1 MKKDIQTKAKLIELA
16 RAFGQEPDADLV
28 AEVTAYMD
36 FQNRIRQSVRA
47 SMDSD
52 LALVL
57 STEALKKPEPEYP
70 RPPSLDDLEQL
81 LQEQPHELVQ
91 EPSQETIV
99 TTDARPQADTP
110 AQPSGPLAEHPEHR
124 EINVLQTFLTGLR
137 EGLEAA
143 LVVSILMSFMV
154 RSGHRDRI
162 PALWTGVTVAVVLS
176 FGFGALLHYTSASM
190 SFEAQEAF
198 GGILSIVA
206 VVFVTWMVFW
216 MKRAS
221 RTLKGELH
229 DKMSAAIEIGTIGV
243 FTAALLAVGREGLET
258 ALFLY
263 PTFQA
268 QGAGAGPA
276 IGALLGILTS
286 VVIGVLLYRGVVSMN
301 LAVFFK
307 VTGAALIVIA
317 AGVLAYGVHDLQEA
331 GILPG
336 IDNLAWDIDGWEIT
350 SWYGALL
357 KGIFNLGPQMTVFEI
372 VVYLGYLVPTMVLFL
387 RPSGSARTV
396 PATPAAAHAA
406 TVGEPAR

>member
-1 MKKDIQTKAKLIELA
+1 
-16 RAFGQEPDADLV
+16 
-28 AEVTAYMD
+28 
-36 FQNRIRQSVRA
+36 
-47 SMDSD
+47 
-52 LALVL
+52 
-57 STEALKKPEPEYP
+57 
-70 RPPSLDDLEQL
+70 
-81 LQEQPHELVQ
+81 
-91 EPSQETIV
+91 
-99 TTDARPQADTP
+99 
-110 AQPSGPLAEHPEHR
+110 
-124 EINVLQTFLTGLR
+124 VLQTFLTGLR

-162 PALWTGVTVAVVLS
+162 PALWAGVAVAVIVS

-190 SFEAQEAF
+190 SFEAREAF

-206 VVFVTWMVFW
+206 VAFVTWMVFW

-221 RTLKGELH
+221 RSLKGELQ

-258 ALFLY
+258 ALFIY

-276 IGALLGILTS
+276 VGALLGILTA

-317 AGVLAYGVHDLQEA
+317 AGVLAYGIHDLQEA

-357 KGIFNLGPQMTVFEI
+357 KGIFNLGPQMTVLEI
-372 VVYLGYLVPTMVLFL
+372 VVYVGYLIPTMWLFL
-387 RPSGSARTV
+387 RPPSTNRSAERVDTSTTASAV
-396 PATPAAAHAA
+396 
-406 TVGEPAR
+406 VGQPAR

>member
-1 MKKDIQTKAKLIELA
+1 M
-16 RAFGQEPDADLV
+16 
-28 AEVTAYMD
+28 
-36 FQNRIRQSVRA
+36 
-47 SMDSD
+47 
-52 LALVL
+52 
-57 STEALKKPEPEYP
+57 
-70 RPPSLDDLEQL
+70 
-81 LQEQPHELVQ
+81 
-91 EPSQETIV
+91 
-99 TTDARPQADTP
+99 
-110 AQPSGPLAEHPEHR
+110 
-124 EINVLQTFLTGLR
+124 LQTFLTGLR

-154 RSGHRDRI
+154 RTGHRDRI
-162 PALWTGVTVAVVLS
+162 PALWAGVAVAVGAS

-198 GGILSIVA
+198 GGILSIIA

-221 RTLKGELH
+221 RTLKGELQ

-276 IGALLGILTS
+276 LGALLGIVS
-286 VVIGVLLYRGVVSMN
+286 AVVIGVLLYRGVVSMN
-301 LAVFFK
+301 LAIFFRI
-307 VTGAALIVIA
+307 TGAALIVIA

-336 IDNLAWDIDGWEIT
+336 IDNLAWDVEGWQIT

-357 KGIFNLGPQMTVFEI
+357 KGIFNLGPQMTVLEI
-372 VVYLGYLVPTMVLFL
+372 VVYLGYLIPTMILFL
-387 RPSGSARTV
+387 RPASMQH
-396 PATPAAAHAA
+396 AAARERVAGA
-406 TVGEPAR
+406 EAPVGEPAR

>member
-1 MKKDIQTKAKLIELA
+1 M
-16 RAFGQEPDADLV
+16 
-28 AEVTAYMD
+28 
-36 FQNRIRQSVRA
+36 
-47 SMDSD
+47 
-52 LALVL
+52 
-57 STEALKKPEPEYP
+57 
-70 RPPSLDDLEQL
+70 
-81 LQEQPHELVQ
+81 
-91 EPSQETIV
+91 
-99 TTDARPQADTP
+99 
-110 AQPSGPLAEHPEHR
+110 
-124 EINVLQTFLTGLR
+124 LQTFLTGLR

-162 PALWTGVTVAVVLS
+162 PALWAGVAVAVILS
-176 FGFGALLHYTSASM
+176 FGFGALLHYTPASM

-221 RTLKGELH
+221 RTLKGELQN
-229 DKMSAAIEIGTIGV
+229 KMSAAVEIGTIGV

-301 LAVFFK
+301 LATFFK
-307 VTGAALIVIA
+307 FTGAALIVIA

-336 IDNLAWDIDGWEIT
+336 IDNLAWDVQGWEIT

-357 KGIFNLGPQMTVFEI
+357 KGIFNLGPQMTVLEI
-372 VVYLGYLVPTMVLFL
+372 VVYVGYLIPTMVLFL
-387 RPSGSARTV
+387 RPSRTTRTATADSVAGHAAAVGV
-396 PATPAAAHAA
+396 PA
-406 TVGEPAR
+406 R

>member
-1 MKKDIQTKAKLIELA
+1 M
-16 RAFGQEPDADLV
+16 
-28 AEVTAYMD
+28 
-36 FQNRIRQSVRA
+36 
-47 SMDSD
+47 
-52 LALVL
+52 
-57 STEALKKPEPEYP
+57 
-70 RPPSLDDLEQL
+70 
-81 LQEQPHELVQ
+81 
-91 EPSQETIV
+91 
-99 TTDARPQADTP
+99 
-110 AQPSGPLAEHPEHR
+110 
-124 EINVLQTFLTGLR
+124 LQTFLTGLR

-162 PALWTGVTVAVVLS
+162 PALWAGVAVAVILS

-229 DKMSAAIEIGTIGV
+229 DKMSAAVEIGTIGV

-276 IGALLGILTS
+276 LGALLGILTS
-286 VVIGVLLYRGVVSMN
+286 VVVGVLLYRGVVSMN
-301 LAVFFK
+301 LAAFFK

-317 AGVLAYGVHDLQEA
+317 AGVLAYGMHDLQEA

-336 IDNLAWDIDGWEIT
+336 IDNLAWDIQGWEIT

-357 KGIFNLGPQMTVFEI
+357 KGIFNLGPQMTVLEI
-372 VVYLGYLVPTMVLFL
+372 VVYVGYVVPTMVLFL
-387 RPSGSARTV
+387 RPPRGARANSADS
-396 PATPAAAHAA
+396 AAAPAAA
-406 TVGEPAR
+406 VGEPAR

>member
-1 MKKDIQTKAKLIELA
+1 M
-16 RAFGQEPDADLV
+16 
-28 AEVTAYMD
+28 
-36 FQNRIRQSVRA
+36 
-47 SMDSD
+47 
-52 LALVL
+52 
-57 STEALKKPEPEYP
+57 
-70 RPPSLDDLEQL
+70 
-81 LQEQPHELVQ
+81 
-91 EPSQETIV
+91 
-99 TTDARPQADTP
+99 
-110 AQPSGPLAEHPEHR
+110 
-124 EINVLQTFLTGLR
+124 LQTFLTGLR

-162 PALWTGVTVAVVLS
+162 PVLWAGVAVAVALS

-198 GGILSIVA
+198 GGALSIVA
-206 VVFVTWMVFW
+206 VGFVTWMVFW

-221 RTLKGELH
+221 RTIKGDLH
-229 DKMSAAIEIGTIGV
+229 DKMSAAIEIGTLGV

-276 IGALLGILTS
+276 IGAVLGIVTA

-301 LAVFFK
+301 LATFFK
-307 VTGAALIVIA
+307 LTGAALIVIA
-317 AGVLAYGVHDLQEA
+317 AGVLAYGIHDLQEA

-336 IDNLAWDIDGWEIT
+336 IDNLAWDVEGWEIT

-357 KGIFNLGPQMTVFEI
+357 KGIFNLGPQMTVFEV
-372 VVYLGYLVPTMVLFL
+372 VVYLGYLIPTMYFFL
-387 RPSGSARTV
+387 RPATRRH
-396 PATPAAAHAA
+396 TPARAKADAAAA
-406 TVGEPAR
+406 VGEPVR

>member
-1 MKKDIQTKAKLIELA
+1 M
-16 RAFGQEPDADLV
+16 
-28 AEVTAYMD
+28 
-36 FQNRIRQSVRA
+36 
-47 SMDSD
+47 
-52 LALVL
+52 
-57 STEALKKPEPEYP
+57 
-70 RPPSLDDLEQL
+70 
-81 LQEQPHELVQ
+81 
-91 EPSQETIV
+91 
-99 TTDARPQADTP
+99 
-110 AQPSGPLAEHPEHR
+110 
-124 EINVLQTFLTGLR
+124 LQTFLTGLR

-154 RSGHRDRI
+154 RSGHRDRL
-162 PALWTGVTVAVVLS
+162 PALWAGAAVAVVVS

-221 RTLKGELH
+221 RTLKGELQ

-276 IGALLGILTS
+276 VGALLGILTS

-336 IDNLAWDIDGWEIT
+336 IDTLACDVDGWEIT

-357 KGIFNLGPQMTVFEI
+357 KGIFNLGPQMTVLEI
-372 VVYLGYLVPTMVLFL
+372 ATYMGYLIPTMFLFL
-387 RPSGSARTV
+387 RPART
-396 PATPAAAHAA
+396 PRTAASTEQTAA
-406 TVGEPAR
+406 TTSAIREPAR

>member
-1 MKKDIQTKAKLIELA
+1 LLGWPN
-16 RAFGQEPDADLV
+16 FGAVERRTTPP
-28 AEVTAYMD
+28 
-36 FQNRIRQSVRA
+36 A
-47 SMDSD
+47 S
-52 LALVL
+52 
-57 STEALKKPEPEYP
+57 STP
-70 RPPSLDDLEQL
+70 
-81 LQEQPHELVQ
+81 
-91 EPSQETIV
+91 
-99 TTDARPQADTP
+99 
-110 AQPSGPLAEHPEHR
+110 

-162 PALWTGVTVAVVLS
+162 PALWAGVTVAVVLS
-176 FGFGALLHYTSASM
+176 LGFGALLHYTSASM
-190 SFEAQEAF
+190 SFEARETF

-221 RTLKGELH
+221 RTLKGELQ
-229 DKMSAAIEIGTIGV
+229 DKMSAAVEIGTIGV

-301 LAVFFK
+301 LASFFK

-331 GILPG
+331 GVLPG
-336 IDNLAWDIDGWEIT
+336 IDNLAWDIQGWEIT

-357 KGIFNLGPQMTVFEI
+357 KGIFNLGPQMTVLEI
-372 VVYLGYLVPTMVLFL
+372 AVYLGYLIPTMVLFL
-387 RPSGSARTV
+387 RPSRAAGTTPVGQA
-396 PATPAAAHAA
+396 ATQAAA
-406 TVGEPAR
+406 VGEPAR

>member
-1 MKKDIQTKAKLIELA
+1 
-16 RAFGQEPDADLV
+16 
-28 AEVTAYMD
+28 
-36 FQNRIRQSVRA
+36 
-47 SMDSD
+47 
-52 LALVL
+52 
-57 STEALKKPEPEYP
+57 
-70 RPPSLDDLEQL
+70 
-81 LQEQPHELVQ
+81 
-91 EPSQETIV
+91 
-99 TTDARPQADTP
+99 
-110 AQPSGPLAEHPEHR
+110 
-124 EINVLQTFLTGLR
+124 VLQTFLTGLR

-154 RSGHRDRI
+154 RSDHRDRI
-162 PALWTGVTVAVVLS
+162 PALWAGVAVAVVVS

-198 GGILSIVA
+198 SGILSIVA
-206 VVFVTWMVFW
+206 VGFVTWMVFW

-221 RTLKGELH
+221 RTLKGELQ

-268 QGAGAGPA
+268 QGSGAGPDV
-276 IGALLGILTS
+276 GAVLGILS
-286 VVIGVLLYRGVVSMN
+286 AVVVGVLLYRGVVSMN
-301 LAVFFK
+301 LAVFFR

-336 IDNLAWDIDGWEIT
+336 IDNLAWDIDGWENT

-357 KGIFNLGPQMTVFEI
+357 KGIFNLGPQMTVLEI
-372 VVYLGYLVPTMVLFL
+372 VTYMGHLVLTMFLFL
-387 RPSGSARTV
+387 RPASTARIDAPTKQTADTV
-396 PATPAAAHAA
+396 A
-406 TVGEPAR
+406 VGEPAG

>member
-1 MKKDIQTKAKLIELA
+1 M
-16 RAFGQEPDADLV
+16 
-28 AEVTAYMD
+28 
-36 FQNRIRQSVRA
+36 
-47 SMDSD
+47 
-52 LALVL
+52 
-57 STEALKKPEPEYP
+57 
-70 RPPSLDDLEQL
+70 
-81 LQEQPHELVQ
+81 
-91 EPSQETIV
+91 
-99 TTDARPQADTP
+99 
-110 AQPSGPLAEHPEHR
+110 
-124 EINVLQTFLTGLR
+124 LQTFLTGLR

-143 LVVSILMSFMV
+143 LVVSILISFMV

-162 PALWTGVTVAVVLS
+162 PALWAGVAVAVIVS

-216 MKRAS
+216 MKRAA

-229 DKMSAAIEIGTIGV
+229 DKMSTAVEIGAIGV

-276 IGALLGILTS
+276 VGAVLGIVTA
-286 VVIGVLLYRGVVSMN
+286 VVVGVLLYRGVVSMN

-307 VTGAALIVIA
+307 LTGAALIVIA
-317 AGVLAYGVHDLQEA
+317 AGVLAYGIHDLQEA

-336 IDNLAWDIDGWEIT
+336 IDNLAWSIDGWEIT
-350 SWYGALL
+350 SWYGAIL
-357 KGIFNLGPQMTVFEI
+357 KGVFNLGPQMTVLEI
-372 VVYLGYLVPTMVLFL
+372 VVYLGYLIPTMFFFL
-387 RPSGSARTV
+387 RPIRTTQ
-396 PATPAAAHAA
+396 PATADVAQTAVER
-406 TVGEPAR
+406 TSVGHPAR

>member
-1 MKKDIQTKAKLIELA
+1 M
-16 RAFGQEPDADLV
+16 GQ
-28 AEVTAYMD
+28 
-36 FQNRIRQSVRA
+36 QVRN
-47 SMDSD
+47 
-52 LALVL
+52 
-57 STEALKKPEPEYP
+57 
-70 RPPSLDDLEQL
+70 
-81 LQEQPHELVQ
+81 
-91 EPSQETIV
+91 
-99 TTDARPQADTP
+99 
-110 AQPSGPLAEHPEHR
+110 AEHPEN
-124 EINVLQTFLTGLR
+124 NVLQTFLTGLR

-307 VTGAALIVIA
+307 VTGVAADRDRGRRARLRRPRP
-317 AGVLAYGVHDLQEA
+317 AGGGHPAGNRQPRLGRRRLGDHQLVRRTAEGHLQPRATDDGARDRRLPRLPRPHD
-331 GILPG
+331 
-336 IDNLAWDIDGWEIT
+336 
-350 SWYGALL
+350 GA
-357 KGIFNLGPQMTVFEI
+357 
-372 VVYLGYLVPTMVLFL
+372 VPSPVGL
-387 RPSGSARTV
+387 RPHRTCHARSRTRR
-396 PATPAAAHAA
+396 

>member
-1 MKKDIQTKAKLIELA
+1 M
-16 RAFGQEPDADLV
+16 
-28 AEVTAYMD
+28 
-36 FQNRIRQSVRA
+36 
-47 SMDSD
+47 
-52 LALVL
+52 
-57 STEALKKPEPEYP
+57 
-70 RPPSLDDLEQL
+70 
-81 LQEQPHELVQ
+81 
-91 EPSQETIV
+91 
-99 TTDARPQADTP
+99 
-110 AQPSGPLAEHPEHR
+110 
-124 EINVLQTFLTGLR
+124 LQTFLTGLR

-162 PALWTGVTVAVVLS
+162 PALWAGVAVAVVVS

-206 VVFVTWMVFW
+206 VAFVTWMVFW

-276 IGALLGILTS
+276 IGAVLGIGTA
-286 VVIGVLLYRGVVSMN
+286 VVIGIMLYRGVVTMN
-301 LAVFFK
+301 LAAFFK

-336 IDNLAWDIDGWEIT
+336 IDTLAWDIEGWEIT

-357 KGIFNLGPQMTVFEI
+357 KGIFNLGPQMTVLEI

-387 RPSGSARTV
+387 LPPRSSR
-396 PATPAAAHAA
+396 AAAREHADA
-406 TVGEPAR
+406 AAAVGEPVR

>member
-1 MKKDIQTKAKLIELA
+1 M
-16 RAFGQEPDADLV
+16 
-28 AEVTAYMD
+28 
-36 FQNRIRQSVRA
+36 
-47 SMDSD
+47 
-52 LALVL
+52 
-57 STEALKKPEPEYP
+57 
-70 RPPSLDDLEQL
+70 
-81 LQEQPHELVQ
+81 
-91 EPSQETIV
+91 
-99 TTDARPQADTP
+99 
-110 AQPSGPLAEHPEHR
+110 
-124 EINVLQTFLTGLR
+124 LQTFLTGLR

-162 PALWTGVTVAVVLS
+162 PALWAGVAVAVLVS

-221 RTLKGELH
+221 RTLKGELQ
-229 DKMSAAIEIGTIGV
+229 DKMSAAVEIGTIGV

-268 QGAGAGPA
+268 QGSGAGPA
-276 IGALLGILTS
+276 VGAVLGIVTA
-286 VVIGVLLYRGVVSMN
+286 VVMGVLLYRGVVSMN
-301 LAVFFK
+301 LTVFFK

-336 IDNLAWDIDGWEIT
+336 IDNLAWDVDGWEIT

-357 KGIFNLGPQMTVFEI
+357 KGIFNLGPQMTVLEI
-372 VVYLGYLVPTMVLFL
+372 VTYIGYLIPTMVLFL
-387 RPSGSARTV
+387 RPTRNPRT
-396 PATPAAAHAA
+396 AAADTAQTVGAGATTA
-406 TVGEPAR
+406 TVIGEPAR

>member
-1 MKKDIQTKAKLIELA
+1 
-16 RAFGQEPDADLV
+16 
-28 AEVTAYMD
+28 
-36 FQNRIRQSVRA
+36 
-47 SMDSD
+47 
-52 LALVL
+52 
-57 STEALKKPEPEYP
+57 
-70 RPPSLDDLEQL
+70 
-81 LQEQPHELVQ
+81 
-91 EPSQETIV
+91 
-99 TTDARPQADTP
+99 
-110 AQPSGPLAEHPEHR
+110 
-124 EINVLQTFLTGLR
+124 
-137 EGLEAA
+137 
-143 LVVSILMSFMV
+143 
-154 RSGHRDRI
+154 
-162 PALWTGVTVAVVLS
+162 
-176 FGFGALLHYTSASM
+176 
-190 SFEAQEAF
+190 
-198 GGILSIVA
+198 
-206 VVFVTWMVFW
+206 

-276 IGALLGILTS
+276 LGALLGIGTA

-336 IDNLAWDIDGWEIT
+336 IDTLAWDIDGWEIT

-357 KGIFNLGPQMTVFEI
+357 KGIFNLGPQMTVLEI
-372 VVYLGYLVPTMVLFL
+372 AVYLGYLDPDD
-387 RPSGSARTV
+387 GAV
-396 PATPAAAHAA
+396 PAARRARAPHAPACRTRRAAA
-406 TVGEPAR
+406 VGEPARPLTPDPPHPSHHVPTRSSTMSPRRVTLAVPAVALLALSACSTESADSTVEVTGTDDACVIAQDIVDAGKVGFDFTNESQQGQRAVRAEGERRHARRGRERHHRHVAHADGRPGRRRLPRAMQARPDRRRLRVAVHGHRRRRHRPGRGRPGDQPSTRSTSTTRTSTCPASPTATRSGS